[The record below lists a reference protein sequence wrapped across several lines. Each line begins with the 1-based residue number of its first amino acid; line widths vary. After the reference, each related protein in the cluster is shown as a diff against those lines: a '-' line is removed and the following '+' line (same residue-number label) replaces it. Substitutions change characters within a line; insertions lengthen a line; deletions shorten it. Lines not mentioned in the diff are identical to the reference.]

1 MTTLYNTK
9 RDRPGRTADRAGV
22 ETGTRCDHC
31 PTRTPFRADPG
42 QLEHARNLHFE
53 PPLDGG
59 IREIV
64 IVLIENGVETFE
76 SCEGGPGHSFPWPTV
91 RFEGSSS
98 EGLRAL
104 SVALANGLPVDNLRR
119 AWGVVDGSLHGP
131 WWEMTFIPPK
141 DSPLWAD
148 RDTTTRYG
156 K

>member
-1 MTTLYNTK
+1 MLSM
-9 RDRPGRTADRAGV
+9 RDRPENFRTADRSGV
-22 ETGTRCDHC
+22 EATALRCDHC
-31 PTRTPFRADPG
+31 PTRTALRPDVERLQRAKD
-42 QLEHARNLHFE
+42 LYFE
-53 PPLDGG
+53 PPLDEG

-64 IVLIENGVETFE
+64 VTLIANGVETFE

-91 RFEGSSS
+91 RFEGSNS

-119 AWGVVDGSLHGP
+119 AWGMVDGSLHGP
-131 WWEMTFIPPK
+131 WWEMTFVPPK

-148 RDTTTRYG
+148 RDTTMRCA